1 MVCAHH
7 VRADQVHIG
16 SVASSTRSLQ
26 VSTPAGQA
34 GPSASQIG
42 EDVAALES
50 PTLVA
55 GSSGMRA
62 VHARQ
67 RSQSMRHPAF
77 WHEPRTLCR
86 WAGKKT
92 QDQKAPGTRDAAPHR
107 KRRQKA
113 CQ

>member
-1 MVCAHH
+1 MACVHN

-26 VSTPAGQA
+26 VSTPAVKA

-42 EDVAALES
+42 EDVTALES

-86 WAGKKT
+86 WAGKER
-92 QDQKAPGTRDAAPHR
+92 QNQKPPGTRGAAPHR